1 MNGDQAFA
9 CMDCGSRHAA
19 SGACPTCK
27 ETLLD
32 LGDPAVRDV
41 LLSDD
46 QRRLERHTART
57 RYVAVPLAMVIV
69 VVVCSVVPGVS
80 QLLVRGPFFSG
91 YVLAMIG
98 VAFAIMKGFDAVS
111 PFKPKFR
118 DLQR

>member
-1 MNGDQAFA
+1 MADFA

-19 SGACPTCK
+19 SGACPKCS

-32 LGDPAVRDV
+32 LRDPAVREV

-57 RYVAVPLAMVIV
+57 RYIAVPVAMVIV

-80 QLLVRGPFFSG
+80 QLLVRSPFFSG

-98 VAFAIMKGFDAVS
+98 VAFAIMKGIDATS
-111 PFKPKFR
+111 PFKAKFR